1 MKMREPFSRQ
11 IMTVDRSN
19 NFVLITVA
27 MGYRDTYSSK
37 ISMQKGDSVHT
48 VKHRSSAF
56 NTERIADLY
65 QDPHVPDQRI
75 VQHGRN
81 VTDSTNLIRII
92 QQGQPDEIDNRAA
105 QSHVQ
110 VTVETPED
118 IANPDGVGTLREGTS
133 LRGPSIGL
141 YRPPGTATARLIQ
154 QGAMT
159 VAPRLHG
166 RHRQAQDATLMLVLD
181 PEGAARP
188 VAGHLAIIEQT
199 GCQLGRHFQRVGHAL
214 ELDSLGVHDQAAPGL
229 EMEVVDGHQGLDGDS
244 SRSMTQK
251 TTDGDPLLVKPVIS
265 RHLQRDGML

>member
-27 MGYRDTYSSK
+27 MGYRDAYSSK

-92 QQGQPDEIDNRAA
+92 QQGIAQHRA
-105 QSHVQ
+105 
-110 VTVETPED
+110 T
-118 IANPDGVGTLREGTS
+118 
-133 LRGPSIGL
+133 
-141 YRPPGTATARLIQ
+141 
-154 QGAMT
+154 
-159 VAPRLHG
+159 
-166 RHRQAQDATLMLVLD
+166 
-181 PEGAARP
+181 
-188 VAGHLAIIEQT
+188 
-199 GCQLGRHFQRVGHAL
+199 
-214 ELDSLGVHDQAAPGL
+214 
-229 EMEVVDGHQGLDGDS
+229 
-244 SRSMTQK
+244 SRSPSRRRK
-251 TTDGDPLLVKPVIS
+251 TSPIPMASARCGRGQAFEDRRSASIVRRGRQPPV
-265 RHLQRDGML
+265 